1 MDARD
6 TRQNVRP
13 SLSAHENW
21 LGNPE
26 ENVCQAK
33 ARRKTRAAPDELY
46 IFKYSLVYGFY

>member
-13 SLSAHENW
+13 SLSVYENR
-21 LGNPE
+21 LGTPE
-26 ENVCQAK
+26 EAVCRAE
-33 ARRKTRAAPDELY
+33 AMRKTIAVLDELY